1 MTEHAH
7 VTEIKTPAEASNNH
21 NYDPQICR
29 YLDCSEKCRM
39 FELATSL
46 AESDTASHGIMQ
58 GALMAQE
65 SDSDDN
71 EDAICIKGVGL
82 ARPITNYFAI
92 ATCLAARDPGSIPIP
107 LRSFM
112 AGGTAINLSY
122 DPSLQC
128 ISINDVAEKFGLPT
142 FVLPLHTTFTVSK
155 LMVQVTVIP
164 SVAAIVEQAILL
176 SLSQTSKFGSK
187 YAYRT
192 RQYTIRQKYSQHRLF
207 IAPLPATPG
216 HLAVTMQL
224 FSMLTIVVRGRGM
237 A

>member
-1 MTEHAH
+1 
-7 VTEIKTPAEASNNH
+7 
-21 NYDPQICR
+21 
-29 YLDCSEKCRM
+29 M

-46 AESDTASHGIMQ
+46 AESDAASHGIMQ

-65 SDSDDN
+65 SDSDDD

-112 AGGTAINLSY
+112 A
-122 DPSLQC
+122 
-128 ISINDVAEKFGLPT
+128 
-142 FVLPLHTTFTVSK
+142 VLPLRTTFTVSK

-176 SLSQTSKFGSK
+176 SLSQMSKFGSK

-216 HLAVTMQL
+216 HLAVTMRP